1 MRLTAKNEILFK
13 EEELVNF
20 LIKLCK
26 ELRNKGMPLS
36 ISEVENA
43 MKILKTYCSLTGYI
57 KEKEQYMVP
66 FNDFKEVLKAVLAKR
81 VNYESVF
88 EEVLNNFVLKKASL
102 RYKIVRDI
110 EFNLKELRLHY
121 GDRIPVAK
129 VKVLV
134 KNPSK
139 KQAFYTLW
147 KLGVI
152 KKDSRKGVFEIARKE
167 KINSIVSKC
176 VEHNLKDLNKA
187 ANYIMLKNIQKC
199 SLRRIKDEK
208 DFYLD
213 SIEDIIRNKLSIEDL
228 PNTKILELS
237 LYAFEK
243 KRRNVSKFLAKI
255 LAHRILKA
263 PSEVKTLDSSKL
275 IKVLKEHDL
284 LDSQII
290 ASILNYNPK
299 AVNELIKDYR
309 NTLLETLSSIR
320 LESQR
325 LVISKLFKSPLSKNE
340 IHKIISTANPRAL
353 SSLEKIKYNNLN
365 ASEQI
370 LIKAASKLAKAFE
383 YYRKAFL
390 ENNKGYYDMAN
401 SVLEEYHNLMKQ
413 YSSTIP
419 VHKMSELEK
428 IVTEK
433 IDVLNALLASVSS
446 GMSSNLP
453 YILKIYGAG
462 FQTLHLLKEVYEAAV
477 DDEVKKNILHAASMV
492 VQRLKTK
499 YRSCITTAK
508 RKKTKRKTA
517 NMVIRDSIYN
527 VLRFEEKP
535 IVYQERKKEV
545 KVILLVDVSGSMREF
560 AEHAIL
566 IASTFTKSISDLI
579 VFREYVVKVP
589 NRILKN
595 PILLV
600 EFLFNLKFG
609 GWTNI
614 ALALSEASRRKGR
627 KVVVMI
633 SDLKQT
639 VKGYNPLDEAKYA
652 VKGSIEFIVLTP
664 PLHDEAFANELK
676 TLGAKVYAVNNV
688 EDFVRKLAYI
698 FRSS

>member
-1 MRLTAKNEILFK
+1 MRLTSKNEIIFS
-13 EEELVNF
+13 EEELIDL

-26 ELRNKGMPLS
+26 ELRNKGVPLS

-43 MKILKTYCSLTGYI
+43 IKILKTYCSLTGYI
-57 KEKEQYMVP
+57 KKKEQYVVP

-81 VNYESVF
+81 VNYENVF
-88 EEVLNNFVLKKASL
+88 EETLNNFILKKTPL
-102 RYKIVRDI
+102 KCKIVRDI
-110 EFNLKELRLHY
+110 EFNLKGLRLRY
-121 GDRIPVAK
+121 GDRIPIAK
-129 VKVLV
+129 VKALITDP
-134 KNPSK
+134 NK

-152 KKDSRKGVFEIARKE
+152 RKDSRKGVFEIVKKE

-176 VEHNLKDLNKA
+176 VEYNFKDLNKA
-187 ANYIMLKNIQKC
+187 ANFIMLKNIQKC

-213 SIEDIIRNKLSIEDL
+213 SIEDIIRNRLSIEDL
-228 PNTKILELS
+228 SSVKILELS

-243 KRRNVSKFLAKI
+243 KRKNVSKFLAKT
-255 LAHRILKA
+255 LAHRILKT
-263 PSEVKTLDSSKL
+263 PLEVKSLDPSKL

-284 LDSQII
+284 LDPQII
-290 ASILNYNPK
+290 TSILNYNPK

-309 NTLLETLSSIR
+309 STLLETLPSIK
-320 LESQR
+320 LESQK
-325 LVISKLFKSPLSKNE
+325 LVISKLFKFSLSKNE
-340 IHKIISTANPRAL
+340 IHKIISNINPRAL
-353 SSLEKIKYNNLN
+353 SSLEKIKYSNLN
-365 ASEQI
+365 ASERI
-370 LIKAASKLAKAFE
+370 LIKAASKLARAFE

-390 ENNKGYYDMAN
+390 ENNEGYYDMAD
-401 SVLEEYHNLMKQ
+401 SVLEEYHSLMKQ

-419 VHKMSELEK
+419 ARKMSELEK
-428 IVTEK
+428 ALIEK
-433 IDVLNALLASVSS
+433 IDVLNTLLASITSRTL
-446 GMSSNLP
+446 SNLP
-453 YILKIYGAG
+453 YILKIYGAS

-477 DDEVKKNILHAASMV
+477 DDKAKKNVLHAASMV

-499 YRSCITTAK
+499 YRSYIITTK

-517 NMVIRDSIYN
+517 SMVIRDSIYN

-545 KVILLVDVSGSMREF
+545 KVVLLVDVSGSMREF

-566 IASTFTKSISDLI
+566 IASTFTRSISDLI
-579 VFREYVVKVP
+579 VFREYVLKVS

-614 ALALSEASRRKGR
+614 ALALSEVSRRKGK

-639 VKGYNPLDEAKYA
+639 VKGYNPLNEAKYA
-652 VKGSIEFIVLTP
+652 IKGSIEFIVLTP
-664 PLHDEAFANELK
+664 PLHDEVFANELK
-676 TLGAKVYAVNNV
+676 TLGAKVYTVNNV